1 MLVLVTL
8 VVSLKETQGHLV
20 YSLDDPYI
28 HLALAESIL
37 EGEYGINSGEYAS
50 PSSSILYPF
59 LMAFGLFLGFGS
71 VTPLLFTIPSSL
83 LSVWV
88 VAGVANRQMEFEKFD
103 NMRWPFIVLAAA
115 IALSMNAVAL
125 PFTGM
130 EHSVHVLA
138 VVLALSGLY
147 RTAVL
152 KDTSGLGVAVVG
164 TIICA
169 FIRFEGLALAL
180 AMIIAL
186 GVLGYR
192 RHAIFS
198 ALVIVAGLA
207 MYFATMKS
215 YGLPALPSSV
225 MTKSIIAADAADAD
239 AFGLIVGFLVNIY
252 VSLFNRWGTLFAL
265 TATALCVVA
274 FLGKDF
280 AKGHRVFLTV
290 VAATLSAHVVAG
302 QYGWFARYEVY
313 AVAAMLFGWLALLKI
328 TPATSLKTQAAALL
342 LLVAGSPY
350 LHPTLTTSAASA
362 NIFQQQYQMGRFA
375 KDFFPARVAV
385 NDLGYVAYGNSNYVL
400 DLWGLG
406 SEEARRLSRSNQ
418 WTPEL
423 LDEITKRH
431 DIRYAMIYDAW
442 FRDVPAE
449 WCLVGRLVTSKVTSA
464 SDNVSFYLIQRDQ
477 DVAMR
482 AALNAF
488 IVDLPEGAKMATFEC
503 ETS

>member
-1 MLVLVTL
+1 MVTL
-8 VVSLKETQGHLV
+8 VVSLLATDGHLV

-37 EGEYGINSGEYAS
+37 EGEYGINPGEYAS

-71 VTPLLFTIPSSL
+71 VTPLFFTIPSSL
-83 LSVWV
+83 LSIWIVSGI
-88 VAGVANRQMEFEKFD
+88 AARPMGFEKFE
-103 NMRWPFIVLAAA
+103 NMRGPFIVLAVA
-115 IALSMNAVAL
+115 IVLSINAVAL

-138 VVLALSGLY
+138 VILALSGLY

-152 KDTSGLGVAVVG
+152 NETSGLGVAVAG

-169 FIRFEGLALAL
+169 LIRFEGVALAL
-180 AMIIAL
+180 AMIAAL

-192 RHAIFS
+192 RHAIFA
-198 ALVIVAGLA
+198 ALVIVAGLT
-207 MYFATMKS
+207 MYFVTMNS
-215 YGLPALPSSV
+215 FGLPALPSSV
-225 MTKSIIAADAADAD
+225 MTKSVIAADAADAD
-239 AFGLIVGFLVNIY
+239 AFGLIVGFLSNIY
-252 VSLFNRWGTLFAL
+252 FSLFNRWGTLFAL
-265 TATALCVVA
+265 TATALCVAA
-274 FLGKDF
+274 FSGKDL

-290 VAATLSAHVVAG
+290 VAATLSAHIVAG

-313 AVAAMLFGWLALLKI
+313 AVATMLFGWLALLKI
-328 TPATSLKTQAAALL
+328 TPATSLKSQAAALL

-350 LHPTLTTSAASA
+350 LHSTMSTSSASA
-362 NIFQQQYQMGRFA
+362 NIYQQQYQMSRFA
-375 KDFFPARVAV
+375 EDFFPARVAV

-423 LDEITKRH
+423 LDEITERH

-442 FRDVPAE
+442 FRGVPAE
-449 WCLVGRLVTSKVTSA
+449 WCLVGRLVTSRVTSA
-464 SDNVSFYLIQRDQ
+464 SDSVSFYLIQLNQ
-477 DVAMR
+477 EVAMR
-482 AALNAF
+482 AALESF
-488 IVDLPEGAKMATFEC
+488 IAALPAGARMATFEC
-503 ETS
+503 KSS